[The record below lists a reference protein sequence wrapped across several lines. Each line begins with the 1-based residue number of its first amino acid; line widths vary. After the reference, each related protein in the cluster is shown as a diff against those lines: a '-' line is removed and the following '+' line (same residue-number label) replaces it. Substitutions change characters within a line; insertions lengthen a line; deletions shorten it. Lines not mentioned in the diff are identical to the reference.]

1 MMKKQLISLQIS
13 IASFKQ
19 VIDEIIIL
27 ATKKQSAYVCIANVH
42 MLVEAHDDAAFA
54 DIVNSADMVTPD
66 GMPLAKSIEWLY
78 GIKQDRVAG
87 MDVLPAVIEEAIR
100 KNLSVFFYGGSSQ
113 MLEHTK
119 AYIDTIYPQLQ
130 VGGMISPPFRPLTPE
145 ETEQDIAAINQSGAQ
160 IVFVVLGCPKQEKW
174 MHSMRGRIHAVM
186 LGIGGAL
193 PVMVGMQKRAPVWVQ
208 KSSLEWLYRLC
219 QEPRRLFKRYA
230 TTNTVFMWLLGK
242 ALLQKMFT
250 GKSTGT
256 H

>member
-42 MLVEAHDDAAFA
+42 MLVEAHNDAAFA
-54 DIVNSADMVTPD
+54 DMVNSADMVTPD

-130 VGGMISPPFRPLTPE
+130 VGGMISPPFRPLSPE

-174 MHSMRGRIHAVM
+174 MHAMRGRIHAVM

>member
-19 VIDEIIIL
+19 VIDEIIRL

-42 MLVEAHDDAAFA
+42 MLVEAHNDAAFA

-87 MDVLPAVIEEAIR
+87 MDVLPAVIEEAIN

-113 MLEHTK
+113 MLERTK

-130 VGGMISPPFRPLTPE
+130 VGGMISPPFRPLTTE

-174 MHSMRGRIHAVM
+174 MHAMRGHIQAVM

-242 ALLQKMFT
+242 ALLQNMFT
-250 GKSTGT
+250 RNSTGNP
-256 H
+256 

>member
-42 MLVEAHDDAAFA
+42 MLVEAHNDAAFA

-66 GMPLAKSIEWLY
+66 GMPLAKSIKWLY

-87 MDVLPAVIEEAIR
+87 MDVLPAVIEEAIS
-100 KNLSVFFYGGSSQ
+100 KNLPVFFYGGSSQ
-113 MLEHTK
+113 MLERTK

-130 VGGMISPPFRPLTPE
+130 VGGMISPPFRPLTTE

-250 GKSTGT
+250 RKSTGT

>member
-42 MLVEAHDDAAFA
+42 MLVEAHNDAAFA
-54 DIVNSADMVTPD
+54 DMVNSADMVTPD

-174 MHSMRGRIHAVM
+174 MQAMRGRIHAVM